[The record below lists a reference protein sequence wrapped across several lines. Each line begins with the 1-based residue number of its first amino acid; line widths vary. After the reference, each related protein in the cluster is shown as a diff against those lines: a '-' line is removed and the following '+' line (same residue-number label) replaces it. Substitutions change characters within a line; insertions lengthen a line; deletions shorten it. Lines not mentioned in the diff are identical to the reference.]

1 MENFTKSRRRT
12 ALSVTKAN
20 LDDTVI
26 SQLGKR
32 DKKWALM
39 LVNASRQ
46 LSKAAQHHLK
56 ELLKDE
62 GTSKYSVSNDD
73 NVAHTHCIE
82 SDSDGSV
89 VEVCQLAGGNS
100 SRDVD
105 DCDSQGEAVLLAL
118 HFIFRLKRN
127 ALTWNK
133 FQQTYH
139 DTCLERV
146 SHASAL
152 FSHAHTPKRSI
163 HTPQAC
169 FFV

>member
-39 LVNASRQ
+39 LVNDSRQ
-46 LSKAAQHHLK
+46 LTKAAQHHLK

-62 GTSKYSVSNDD
+62 GTSKYSVSDDD

-100 SRDVD
+100 SRG
-105 DCDSQGEAVLLAL
+105 S
-118 HFIFRLKRN
+118 
-127 ALTWNK
+127 
-133 FQQTYH
+133 
-139 DTCLERV
+139 RV
-146 SHASAL
+146 K
-152 FSHAHTPKRSI
+152 P
-163 HTPQAC
+163 
-169 FFV
+169 FFWHYTSSSD

>member
-1 MENFTKSRRRT
+1 
-12 ALSVTKAN
+12 
-20 LDDTVI
+20 
-26 SQLGKR
+26 
-32 DKKWALM
+32 M
-39 LVNASRQ
+39 LVNDSRQ
-46 LSKAAQHHLK
+46 LTKAAQHHLK

-62 GTSKYSVSNDD
+62 GTSKYSVSDDD

-105 DCDSQGEAVLLAL
+105 DCDSQCEAVLLAL

-146 SHASAL
+146 SHTSAL
-152 FSHAHTPKRSI
+152 FPHAHTPKRSI